1 MARGRTSRGERIV
14 LSGLLAGVV
23 VNVIETVVHRF
34 LFRSYEELGR
44 EPLTMSGASLIW
56 VVGLVFGIML
66 AWLYA
71 AIRPRYGAGPKTAI
85 LAGFYLWIVAGLLV
99 WIGFSP
105 LLRWGMRLMI
115 IGIVTNLV
123 AYVVAGLVA
132 GYLYKGEAAAA

>member
-1 MARGRTSRGERIV
+1 MNKVRIV
-14 LSGLLAGVV
+14 LGGLVAGVV

-34 LFRSYEELGR
+34 LFRSYEKLGR
-44 EPLTMSGASLIW
+44 EPLTMSGAIQLWIIGLI
-56 VVGLVFGIML
+56 FGILL

-71 AIRPRYGAGPKTAI
+71 ALRPRYGAGPKTAI
-85 LAGFYLWIVAGLLV
+85 LAGLYLWIVAGLLV

-105 LLRWGMRLMI
+105 LLQWGMRLMV

-132 GYLYKGEAAAA
+132 GYLYKEEVAAA

>member
-1 MARGRTSRGERIV
+1 MNKVRIV
-14 LSGLLAGVV
+14 LGGLVAGVV

-34 LFRSYEELGR
+34 LFRSYEKLGR
-44 EPLTMSGASLIW
+44 EPLTMSGAIQLWIIGLI
-56 VVGLVFGIML
+56 FGILL

-71 AIRPRYGAGPKTAI
+71 ALRPRYGAGPKTAI
-85 LAGFYLWIVAGLLV
+85 LAGLYLWIVAGLLV

-105 LLRWGMRLMI
+105 LLQWGMRLMV

-132 GYLYKGEAAAA
+132 GYLYKEEAAAA

>member
-1 MARGRTSRGERIV
+1 MNKVRIV
-14 LSGLLAGVV
+14 LGGLVAGVII
-23 VNVIETVVHRF
+23 NAIETVVHRF
-34 LFRSYEELGR
+34 LFRSHQELGR
-44 EPLTMSGASLIW
+44 EPLAMSGAILIW
-56 VVGLVFGIML
+56 IVGLVFGIML

-105 LLRWGMRLMI
+105 LLQWGMRLMI

-123 AYVVAGLVA
+123 AYIVAALVA
-132 GYLYKGEAAAA
+132 GYLYKKEEVAAA